1 MSFAIPQTVPH
12 TTVEA
17 IANDLWPSCKE
28 PPREP
33 CRQPR
38 GRDSVAAV
46 CGIVGQFKFGASE
59 RDDKERDRNVVVAMR
74 DRIVHRGPDDGGLWQ
89 SDDGRVVL
97 GHRRL
102 SIVDVS
108 AAGHQPMSNERG
120 DMWIAFNGEIYNHA
134 ELRKSL
140 RLDDRHQF
148 RSRTDTEVIVHL
160 YEERGPR
167 VVEALDG
174 MFAFAL
180 WDGDQNRLVL
190 ARDRMGKKPLY
201 YVVVA
206 GRLLF
211 ASEIKALLMHP
222 DVVKRLDLAAVND
235 YLAFSNVPEPRTMF
249 EGIRKLPAGHLLVCD
264 AHGRLTI
271 ERYWSPLDGP
281 AWQAPV
287 NRAEAAERVGT
298 LVKDAVKKRMMADV
312 PIGAFLSGGID
323 SSTNV
328 ALMSRLVSTPLQ
340 TFTIEFTGFGPAENF
355 HDVPYARKV
364 AKLFGCNH
372 SEVQVTA
379 AEALA
384 YLPEMVAQQDEPL
397 GDPACLPMH
406 FVSRAAHQAGIKVVL
421 VGEGSDEVFCGYP
434 HLAKLLATHDTKW
447 SQLMRI
453 PRPFRRLLMRG
464 AELAGYAGGRVDVL
478 RRAAEDEP
486 FYMGLDVVFF
496 DHEKHQLYTEA
507 GRRAM
512 PGRAADVAAA
522 YYREL
527 RERRPDADFS
537 QQIAYIELRNRLP
550 ELLLMRVDKFS
561 MAHSLEAR
569 APFLDPALATYALS
583 LPAAMKIDGDRTK
596 AVLKDAAYEWLP
608 REVVDRTKQGFRV
621 PVPEWM
627 RKELAPWVDDVLQR
641 STFWELGLFDK
652 AFVMDLWRKHREG
665 PDDHSFDLWCIVNLF
680 GWYERWFSA

>member
-1 MSFAIPQTVPH
+1 MA
-12 TTVEA
+12 E
-17 IANDLWPSCKE
+17 
-28 PPREP
+28 
-33 CRQPR
+33 
-38 GRDSVAAV
+38 V
-46 CGIVGQFKFGASE
+46 CGIVGQIKFSPSE
-59 RDDKERDRNVVVAMR
+59 RSEVERDQNLVIAMR
-74 DRIVHRGPDDGGLWQ
+74 DRIAHRGPDDGGLWQ
-89 SDDGRVVL
+89 SEDGRVVL

-108 AAGHQPMSNERG
+108 PAGHQPMSNEHG
-120 DMWIAFNGEIYNHA
+120 DVWIAFNGEIYNHA
-134 ELRKSL
+134 ELRRTL
-140 RLDDRHQF
+140 RLDDRHKF

-160 YEERGPR
+160 YEERGSR

-174 MFAFAL
+174 MFAIAL
-180 WDGDQNRLVL
+180 WDGNARRLTL

-201 YVVVA
+201 YMVTA

-211 ASEIKALLMHP
+211 ASEIKALLAHP
-222 DVVKRLDLAAVND
+222 DVVKRVDLVAVNQ

-264 AHGRLTI
+264 ANGHITI

-281 AWQAPV
+281 PWQAPA
-287 NRAEAAERVGT
+287 NRGEAVERVGA
-298 LVKDAVKKRMMADV
+298 LVQEAVKKRMMADV
-312 PIGAFLSGGID
+312 PIGAFLSGGLD

-340 TFTIEFTGFGPAENF
+340 TFTVEFTGFGPAENF
-355 HDVPYARKV
+355 HDVPYARQV
-364 AKLFGCNH
+364 AKQFGCNH
-372 SEVQVTA
+372 TEVQVTA

-384 YLPEMVAQQDEPL
+384 YVPQMVAEQDEPL

-406 FVSRAAHQAGIKVVL
+406 FVARAAHDAGIKVVL

-434 HLAKLLATHDTKW
+434 HLAKLLATHDGTW
-447 SQLMRI
+447 SQLMRL
-453 PRPFRRLLMRG
+453 PRFVRRLMTRG
-464 AELAGYAGGRVDVL
+464 AELAGYPGGRVDVL

-486 FYMGLDVVFF
+486 LYMGLDVVFF
-496 DHEKHQLYTEA
+496 DHEKKQLYTEA

-512 PGRAADVAAA
+512 PGRAADTAAA

-527 RERRPDADFS
+527 RERRPQADFS
-537 QQIAYIELRNRLP
+537 QQISYIELRNRLP
-550 ELLLMRVDKFS
+550 ELLLMRVDKFT

-569 APFLDPALATYALS
+569 APFLDPALSTYALS
-583 LPAAMKIDGDRTK
+583 LPAAMKIDGTRTK
-596 AVLKDAAYEWLP
+596 AVLKDAALTWLP
-608 REVVDRTKQGFRV
+608 RDVVERSKQGFRV

-641 STFWELGLFDK
+641 STFWDLGLFNK
-652 AFVMDLWRKHREG
+652 EFVFDLWRRHRAG